1 MEPMSQKSHDQDVQD
16 NNVKLCLL
24 ASVKSDDLYS
34 FASVNTRGER
44 RVATKG
50 KCLEILCFRHFAK
63 HCTFEVQ
70 SDLSRKKEVLHG
82 INVSVMLEL

>member
-1 MEPMSQKSHDQDVQD
+1 MKM
-16 NNVKLCLL
+16 
-24 ASVKSDDLYS
+24 YS
-34 FASVNTRGER
+34 LKRYDIEKTCSLSTDETRRVRG
-44 RVATKG
+44 VATKG
-50 KCLEILCFRHFAK
+50 KCLEILCFKHFAR

>member
-1 MEPMSQKSHDQDVQD
+1 V
-16 NNVKLCLL
+16 
-24 ASVKSDDLYS
+24 
-34 FASVNTRGER
+34 RG
-44 RVATKG
+44 VATKG

-70 SDLSRKKEVLHG
+70 SDLSRKKEVLRG